1 MKKAALGFGILFVI
15 SSLSAYAESPT
26 PKEATD
32 ITKADIDEVLK
43 HAPPAVDQTLRVVDL
58 GKYNLA
64 VGVIHRGPT
73 KPGEPAGGISHSD
86 TTETYII
93 LSGGGTLVTGGTI
106 PNGKPAPPNSDVVK
120 VLNGPSTGGR
130 IEGGRSRT
138 VAPGDVIIIPFGVP
152 HGWTDI
158 TDHVD
163 YLSVRP
169 DHNHVLPA
177 GYVNPAIKDKK

>member
-1 MKKAALGFGILFVI
+1 MKKAAVAGVLLAFASAL
-15 SSLSAYAESPT
+15 AYADAPT

-32 ITKADIDEVLK
+32 IPKADIDEVLK

-73 KPGEPAGGISHSD
+73 KPGQPVGGISHSD

-93 LSGGGTLVTGGTI
+93 LSGGGTLVTGGTM
-106 PNGKPAPPNSDVVK
+106 PNAKAVPANSEVVK
-120 VLNGPSTGGR
+120 VLNGPSSGGR
-130 IEGGRSRT
+130 IEGGYSRK
-138 VAPGDVIIIPFGVP
+138 VGPGDVIIIPFGVP

-177 GYVNPAIKDKK
+177 GYVNPAIKK

>member
-1 MKKAALGFGILFVI
+1 MKQAALGLGVLFAF
-15 SSLSAYAESPT
+15 SSALAFAASPT

-32 ITKADIDEVLK
+32 ILKPDIDEVLK
-43 HAPPAVDQTLRVVDL
+43 HAPPAVDQTLKVVDL
-58 GKYNLA
+58 GPYNLA

-73 KPGEPAGGISHSD
+73 KPGEPVGGISHSD

-93 LSGGGTLVTGGTI
+93 ISGGGTLVTGGTM
-106 PNGKPAPPNSDVVK
+106 PNAKAVPATSEVVK
-120 VLNGPSTGGR
+120 VLNGPSSGGR
-130 IEGGRSRT
+130 IEGGYSRK

-177 GYVNPAIKDKK
+177 GYVNPAIKK